1 MKTSYIIEGKREN
14 LEKKRKIC
22 QKIVALVIMECKGI
36 EMKRENKWI
45 PGP

>member
-22 QKIVALVIMECKGI
+22 QKTVALLLRNVKE
-36 EMKRENKWI
+36 
-45 PGP
+45 

>member
-1 MKTSYIIEGKREN
+1 MKTSYIIEVKGKTWKG
-14 LEKKRKIC
+14 EKKIC